1 MDNEKIKITKKKP
14 IWLWEC
20 NLFHVNGCKLY
31 CSEYEKDIPYHACKR
46 RKALIDIMEEDLD
59 EV

>member
-1 MDNEKIKITKKKP
+1 MVTKEKP

-20 NLFHVNGCKLY
+20 NLFQVNSCELY
-31 CSEYEKDIPYHACKR
+31 CSEYEKDIPYYACKR
-46 RKALIDIMEEDLD
+46 RKALVGIMEEDLD

>member
-1 MDNEKIKITKKKP
+1 MIITKEKP

-20 NLFHVNGCKLY
+20 NLFQVNGCELY

-46 RKALIDIMEEDLD
+46 RKALCIIIWEGLNI
-59 EV
+59 